1 MRLDN
6 FLTKALNISR
16 SDASI
21 IIKKQHVYVNG
32 QQVLKK
38 DFHINENKDIV
49 KVNDQLID
57 YKEFIYIMLNK
68 PQGVVCAVRD
78 KKDKTVIDILDQN
91 IMHIKE
97 IFPIGRLDKDTEGLL
112 ILTNDGQLSH
122 KIANPN
128 HEVYKEYYVKTLS
141 KLSANDCELFC
152 NGLEILDGNDKLFV
166 TKKAKM
172 KILSDNECIVSIC
185 EGKFHQIKRMF
196 EKLNN
201 KVIYLKRV
209 AYGNIKLDDRLK
221 LGEYRCLTL
230 EELVELKKER

>member
-91 IMHIKE
+91 II
-97 IFPIGRLDKDTEGLL
+97 
-112 ILTNDGQLSH
+112 
-122 KIANPN
+122 
-128 HEVYKEYYVKTLS
+128 
-141 KLSANDCELFC
+141 
-152 NGLEILDGNDKLFV
+152 
-166 TKKAKM
+166 
-172 KILSDNECIVSIC
+172 
-185 EGKFHQIKRMF
+185 
-196 EKLNN
+196 
-201 KVIYLKRV
+201 
-209 AYGNIKLDDRLK
+209 DRK
-221 LGEYRCLTL
+221 S
-230 EELVELKKER
+230 VV